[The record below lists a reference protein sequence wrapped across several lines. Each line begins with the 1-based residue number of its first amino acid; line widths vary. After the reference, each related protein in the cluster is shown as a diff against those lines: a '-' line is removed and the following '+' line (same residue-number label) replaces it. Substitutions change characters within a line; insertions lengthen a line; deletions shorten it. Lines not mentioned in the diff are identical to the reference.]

1 MKSYRNPETGVFYR
15 TQAEARAAGP
25 FEPIDIP
32 TSHAELIAFVNGL
45 ITPDISIDGPNDA
58 TWPGDVNGIDIE
70 HPYRNGAPTRVF
82 MGSRDPD
89 AIFTCSNCGHNNRNS
104 YDG

>member
-1 MKSYRNPETGVFYR
+1 MKSYRNPQTGVFYR
-15 TQAEARAAGP
+15 TQAEAKAAGP

-32 TSHAELIAFVNGL
+32 TSHQELVDFCNGL
-45 ITPDISIDGPNDA
+45 RTDPDPEPSPV
-58 TWPGDVNGIDIE
+58 T
-70 HPYRNGAPTRVF
+70 PYRNGASTRVF

-104 YDG
+104 YDDPR